1 MTVHQPST
9 PKRRFLSGL
18 FGGRKG
24 DRISVANPTSIISI
38 ELMEK
43 TGIFF
48 PDAHLDPLKM
58 AGLVFSQKIN
68 PTVMV
73 MEEGLK
79 VAPEFVTV
87 KVVE

>member
-1 MTVHQPST
+1 MDGKSINT

-43 TGIFF
+43 TGISF
-48 PDAHLDPLKM
+48 PRRSPRSIEN
-58 AGLVFSQKIN
+58 G
-68 PTVMV
+68 
-73 MEEGLK
+73 
-79 VAPEFVTV
+79 
-87 KVVE
+87 